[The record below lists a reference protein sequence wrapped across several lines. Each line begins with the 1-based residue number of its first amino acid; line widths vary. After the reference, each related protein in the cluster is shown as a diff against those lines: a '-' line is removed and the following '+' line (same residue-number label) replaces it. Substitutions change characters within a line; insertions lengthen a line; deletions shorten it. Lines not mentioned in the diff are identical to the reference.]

1 VDSVSEVSVFSVGW
15 LFPEAS
21 AVLGDITGDGVV
33 DVSDILALIG
43 SWGSCSS
50 DCPAD
55 LNGDGVVDVSDI
67 LLLLSY
73 W

>member
-1 VDSVSEVSVFSVGW
+1 MSGSSVFSVGW
-15 LFPEAS
+15 LFPEADG
-21 AVLGDITGDGVV
+21 VLGDITGDGII

-43 SWGSCSS
+43 SWGSCSG

-55 LNGDGVVDVSDI
+55 LNGDGVVGVSDL